1 MPVSVHV
8 ALGASNTAVLTAVR
22 VRELAQLEVALRAAG
37 CVPIAAHTPPKLS
50 VPLAQLAAAMPTLGA
65 WSWAP
70 DTAAAAALEQQ
81 TGRRERHAL
90 AKDRVDAFDKDP
102 ARAEQALA
110 GLMPAGLLDPHQVI
124 AVAAAADPLVDG
136 LCLFDE
142 QGLGKTLEGIAA
154 FHAMRQRGLVQRVL
168 VFAPKNMLTEWERDL
183 QRFFPNRYRVSLIT
197 GTPKQRR
204 AAIQLDADMYV
215 ANFETSITEEAALRS
230 LLKMRVGGALL
241 MVDESFHVKNP
252 EAIRTGAI
260 KRLRADARRCLVLCG
275 TPAPNAPKDIVE
287 QFNIADGGIA
297 FAGVQIPEEPELAKD
312 VIAATIE
319 KHGVY
324 LRRLKIDVLP
334 DLPGKTFHR
343 ALVPLTPAQQSLYV
357 GMLHEYVDDLERTDA
372 ASFRSARMSFL
383 ARRARLL
390 RVCTD
395 PGGVADGFIEVP
407 AKRQIMD
414 SLLTDLIERQGEK
427 VVVWTSYT
435 RAIDA
440 LMERYTRF
448 NPVRIDG
455 SVADIRV
462 RREAITRFQGDEV
475 TRLFIGNPA
484 AAGAG
489 ITLHRAK
496 VAIYES
502 LPVQAAAYFQSLDRI
517 HRRGQ
522 ERPVDYF
529 VLLAAGTLEICEY
542 DRLVSKARR
551 SRELLGDRDPQDVTR
566 DALLDEAHVALLAVD
581 VVAKGC

>member
-1 MPVSVHV
+1 MAVSVHV
-8 ALGASNTAVLTAVR
+8 TPSASTTAVLTAGR

-37 CVPIAAHTPPKLS
+37 CTPIASHAPPQLR

-65 WSWAP
+65 WTWAP
-70 DTAAAAALEQQ
+70 DTAAEAALNQQ
-81 TGRRERHAL
+81 TGRRDRHAL
-90 AKDRVDAFDKDP
+90 AKARVEALDNDP
-102 ARAEQALA
+102 VLAQQALA
-110 GLMPAGLLDPHQVI
+110 GLVPAGLLDPHQVI
-124 AVAAAADPLVDG
+124 AVAAAADLLVDG

-154 FHAMRQRGLVQRVL
+154 FHVMRQRGLVQRTL

-183 QRFFPNRYRVSLIT
+183 QRFFPGRYRVSLIT

-204 AAIQLDADMYV
+204 AAIQLEADMYV
-215 ANFETSITEEAALRS
+215 ANFETAITEEAALRS

-252 EAIRTGAI
+252 EAVRTGAV

-275 TPAPNAPKDIVE
+275 TPAPNAPGDIVE

-297 FAGVQIPEEPELAKD
+297 FAGVQIPEEPELAKN
-312 VIAATIE
+312 VIGSVIE
-319 KHGVY
+319 KRGVF
-324 LRRLKIDVLP
+324 LRRLKVDVLP

-343 ALVPLTPAQQSLYV
+343 ALVPLAPAQQSLYA
-357 GMLHEYVDDLERTDA
+357 GLLHEYVDDLERTDP
-372 ASFRSARMSFL
+372 ASFRSNRVGFL

-390 RVCTD
+390 RICTD
-395 PGGVADGFIEVP
+395 PGGVENGFDELP
-407 AKRQIMD
+407 AKRKVMD
-414 SLLTDLIERQGEK
+414 TLLIDLIERQGEK

-440 LMERYTRF
+440 LMARYAQYA
-448 NPVRIDG
+448 PVRIDG
-455 SVADIRV
+455 SVADIGM
-462 RREAITRFQGDEV
+462 RREAITRFQEDDR
-475 TRLFIGNPA
+475 TQLFIGNPA

-522 ERPVDYF
+522 ERPVDYI
-529 VLLAAGTLEICEY
+529 VLLAAGTLEINEY
-542 DRLVSKARR
+542 ERLVSKARR

-566 DALLDEAHVALLAVD
+566 EALLDEAHTALLAID
-581 VVAKGC
+581 AMTKFD